1 MVLETD
7 ILIAHI
13 HLILTMT
20 RIVKDVQITISAV
33 IVLDSSMGW
42 QTEENIAAE
51 RQPIQLKNK
60 YQSLEDALVDSGNA
74 VGIGRFFI
82 EF

>member
-1 MVLETD
+1 MRVTKKVIAKDLEMVLETD

-33 IVLDSSMGW
+33 IVLDSSMG
-42 QTEENIAAE
+42 
-51 RQPIQLKNK
+51 
-60 YQSLEDALVDSGNA
+60 
-74 VGIGRFFI
+74 
-82 EF
+82 